1 MGSSGDNAETRRK
14 KLEIESNEKIAND
27 NLDYQRENLDYQRAL
42 QERLFQREDTN
53 IQRQVSDARAAGVSP
68 LAIGLQGGSAGSAIE
83 TQALNNSN
91 RVDMM
96 SGMST
101 DAQRAEMLI
110 NAISSVSNTI
120 SQVQGITRQ
129 KLENE
134 YLQRTLDSRVNY
146 QYGTEILQSYERADA
161 RTKAYYNQVYGIHS
175 GMSETEK
182 KIRLLKGALGLNT
195 GIRDFNG
202 NVYPSHDVKDNTHSQ
217 GSYSAFDKEFGSYTA
232 HDYGNVPNYAEDN
245 LEDML
250 DKVVGK
256 GKSYLDKLL
265 NGYDKSDKKSK
276 SKSYLDYMLD
286 YALR

>member
-27 NLDYQRENLDYQRAL
+27 NLDYQRENLDYQKAL

-110 NAISSVSNTI
+110 NAIYLIVISLSARVS
-120 SQVQGITRQ
+120 
-129 KLENE
+129 
-134 YLQRTLDSRVNY
+134 TL
-146 QYGTEILQSYERADA
+146 
-161 RTKAYYNQVYGIHS
+161 
-175 GMSETEK
+175 
-182 KIRLLKGALGLNT
+182 IRLQNLSAILIINTRIKRPLQILILKFLTSNAL
-195 GIRDFNG
+195 
-202 NVYPSHDVKDNTHSQ
+202 
-217 GSYSAFDKEFGSYTA
+217 
-232 HDYGNVPNYAEDN
+232 N
-245 LEDML
+245 L
-250 DKVVGK
+250 
-256 GKSYLDKLL
+256 
-265 NGYDKSDKKSK
+265 
-276 SKSYLDYMLD
+276 
-286 YALR
+286 

>member
-27 NLDYQRENLDYQRAL
+27 NLDYQRENLDYQKAL

-146 QYGTEILQSYERADA
+146 QYGTEILQSYERADS

-195 GIRDFNG
+195 GIRDFNIIRRI
-202 NVYPSHDVKDNTHSQ
+202 NITVKITNTCI
-217 GSYSAFDKEFGSYTA
+217 KT
-232 HDYGNVPNYAEDN
+232 
-245 LEDML
+245 
-250 DKVVGK
+250 
-256 GKSYLDKLL
+256 
-265 NGYDKSDKKSK
+265 
-276 SKSYLDYMLD
+276 
-286 YALR
+286 